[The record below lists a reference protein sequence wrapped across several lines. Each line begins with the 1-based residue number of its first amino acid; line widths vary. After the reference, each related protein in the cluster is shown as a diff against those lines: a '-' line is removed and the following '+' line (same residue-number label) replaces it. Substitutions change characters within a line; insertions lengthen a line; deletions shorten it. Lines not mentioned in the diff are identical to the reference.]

1 MKFDA
6 GNSSSIGASFVDIF
20 VLSIAAILILK
31 SFFFSLLFERVRRKE
46 KMKLMIIQGKAP
58 LNSYL
63 RTRDALA
70 SQISV
75 VKILRSPFTSRG
87 RWF

>member
-1 MKFDA
+1 
-6 GNSSSIGASFVDIF
+6 
-20 VLSIAAILILK
+20 
-31 SFFFSLLFERVRRKE
+31 
-46 KMKLMIIQGKAP
+46 MKLMIIQDKAP

-75 VKILRSPFTSRG
+75 VKYLGHLLQVEEGGSNL
-87 RWF
+87 